1 MSSTM
6 TLREAV
12 EIVSWGLLP
21 YGRICWQ
28 EEFNKR
34 PHSAENAK
42 RAENEAFD
50 RFVRARAIV
59 DAADAHWVALCRH
72 RDNECLSDDFMLGQD
87 VECKFKKLRALER
100 GLESEVQP

>member
-1 MSSTM
+1 M
-6 TLREAV
+6 TLEEAV

-42 RAENEAFD
+42 RAESAAFD

-59 DAADAHWVALCRH
+59 DQAARYVQSCRELEAVGDTGSEPIAKRVADEWV
-72 RDNECLSDDFMLGQD
+72 
-87 VECKFKKLRALER
+87 KLRAMER
-100 GLESEVQP
+100 GEEISKEKA